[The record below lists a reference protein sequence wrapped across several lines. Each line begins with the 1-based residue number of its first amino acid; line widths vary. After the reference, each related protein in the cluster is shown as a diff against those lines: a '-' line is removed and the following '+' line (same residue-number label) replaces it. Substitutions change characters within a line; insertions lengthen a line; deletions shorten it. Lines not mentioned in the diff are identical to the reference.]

1 MDMTLEK
8 KYIPLANYFLTAK
21 NPIITLHFT
30 EIEKIMG
37 HNLPNS
43 AYLNYSWWKKTKAPA
58 KHFQAWAAAGYAVKH
73 VEPNRYV
80 VFEKLDLSGDESN
93 KDRDDDILLIRP
105 AGHGD
110 ARFLADLQKQT
121 ESESDFL
128 LYGKGE
134 RSLST
139 QKVRKQI
146 ISWNQSGQS
155 VIYLAILNGEH
166 VGYLIA
172 EGNDAA
178 RASHRLDLLL
188 AVQKKAQGKG
198 IATALLHKT
207 EEWAKE
213 KAITRLEL
221 TILEANTPARKF
233 FEKNGYESEGIRK
246 NAIVI
251 ENKPQNEI
259 YMAKM
264 LIS

>member
-1 MDMTLEK
+1 M
-8 KYIPLANYFLTAK
+8 
-21 NPIITLHFT
+21 
-30 EIEKIMG
+30 
-37 HNLPNS
+37 
-43 AYLNYSWWKKTKAPA
+43 
-58 KHFQAWAAAGYAVKH
+58 
-73 VEPNRYV
+73 
-80 VFEKLDLSGDESN
+80 
-93 KDRDDDILLIRP
+93 IRP

-207 EEWAKE
+207 EEWAEE

-246 NAIVI
+246 NAIMI